1 MLRMMR
7 KNAKSMIVK
16 LVFGV
21 LIVVFSFW
29 GVGSMKAKQMTVAA
43 TVNGKTIER
52 KTLDN
57 SFRDL
62 WRRYQE
68 KSKGKFNPDDA
79 RAMQIKREALNNL
92 VDRQLLL
99 DEADKLG
106 LTVEETEIQRRI
118 AALGAFKKDGQF
130 DQEIYRRALS
140 FNHLTPAQFEQNFRE
155 DILIAKVRTV
165 ISDGVKIVPDEVD
178 ILVRQQKEEIA
189 VDLLKLVPVEYQAK
203 MKFDDAALK
212 KFFSE
217 KRKNFRIPEQRKVAA
232 LVIERNKLLAE
243 AEVTDA
249 QVADFYKKNLANFK
263 EKEQVKARHILIK
276 VAPDAP
282 ADAVEKARTE
292 ILEIAKKIKAG
303 ADFAETAKKS
313 SQGPSASMG
322 GDLGWFGRG
331 SMVKPFEEAAF
342 ALKPG
347 EVSEPV
353 RTQFGFHLIK
363 TEEYKPNRTKEL
375 AEVKGGI
382 EKGLR
387 IGALPALLDK
397 RIAEVTKVLAPISD
411 SKEFVAAAR
420 KLGAHVIETDFFTQR
435 DGVVPDIGRDP
446 ALLAE
451 VFKTPVN
458 KSSKLVNPSRNSYYF
473 MVTDLKKSY
482 LPELAEV
489 KSKVEKAY
497 RLELAQAEV
506 KKLSKVAA
514 EQLQAGKSLEEV
526 AKGLEL
532 KLVDSGYFVRG
543 RGAVPKIG
551 NDPALSRQLFAL
563 QKGQISPAL
572 NHNGTYFFARLK
584 GRRLELGADGDK
596 FRQETE
602 KQLLQYKQF
611 RVMQEFVQALRQE
624 ADIKV
629 MAGVLE

>member
-7 KNAKSMIVK
+7 RNAKSMIVK

-21 LIVVFSFW
+21 IIVVFSFW

-43 TVNGKTIER
+43 TVNGNIIER

-68 KSKGKFNPDDA
+68 QSKGKFNPDDA
-79 RAMQIKREALNNL
+79 QALQIKREALNNL
-92 VDRQLLL
+92 VDRQLML
-99 DEADKLG
+99 DEAEKLG
-106 LTVEETEIQRRI
+106 LTVGETEIQLRI
-118 AALGAFKKDGQF
+118 AELGSFKKDGHF
-130 DQEIYRRALS
+130 DQETYRRALS

-155 DILIAKVRTV
+155 DILIGKVRTV

-189 VDLLKLVPVEYQAK
+189 VDLLKLVPAEYQAT
-203 MKFDDAALK
+203 MKFDDAALQ

-217 KRKNFRIPEQRKVAA
+217 KRENFRIPDQRKIAA
-232 LVIERNKLLAE
+232 LVIDRNKLLAE
-243 AEVTDA
+243 AEVTDV
-249 QVADFYKKNLANFK
+249 QVAEFYENNKENFK

-276 VAPDAP
+276 VASDAP
-282 ADAVEKARTE
+282 AEAVEKAQTE
-292 ILEIAKKIKAG
+292 ILEIAEKIKSG

-313 SQGPSASMG
+313 SQGPSNSMG

-331 SMVKPFEEAAF
+331 SMVKPFEDAAF
-342 ALKPG
+342 ALKPA
-347 EVSEPV
+347 EVSVPV

-375 AEVKGGI
+375 AEVKSGI

-387 IGALPALLDK
+387 IGALQALLEK
-397 RIAEVTKVLAPISD
+397 KVAEVTAALAPISD
-411 SKEFVAAAR
+411 SKEFVSAAR
-420 KLGAHVIETDFFTQR
+420 KLGTTVVETDFFKQK
-435 DGVVPDIGRDP
+435 DGIVPDIGRDP

-451 VFKTPVN
+451 IFKTPLN
-458 KSSKLVNPSRNSYYF
+458 KSSKVVNPSRNSYYF
-473 MVTDLKKSY
+473 MVTGEKKSY

-489 KSKVEKAY
+489 KVEVEKAY
-497 RLELAQAEV
+497 RLELARAEV
-506 KKLSKVAA
+506 KKLSTAA
-514 EQLQAGKSLEEV
+514 AAQLKEGKTLDEV
-526 AKGLEL
+526 GTGLEL
-532 KLVDSGYFVRG
+532 ELVDSGFFVRG
-543 RGAVPKIG
+543 RGAIPEVG
-551 NDPALSRQLFAL
+551 NDPALSPQLFAL
-563 QKGQISPAL
+563 QKGQTTPAL

-584 GRRLELGADGDK
+584 GRRLVLGADGDK
-596 FRQETE
+596 LRQDTE

-624 ADIKV
+624 AEIKV